1 VSEYDH
7 SNWGRGP
14 LHPGR
19 VAALLGLLWLAYP
32 IAQLFGDHSAGPLHK
47 AWCLALAAVVIAII
61 ATVLFKREEESD
73 EAPTMAEVARIVT
86 VLAVCDIAL
95 TLGDR
100 QEWGS
105 VVSVFVIAFA
115 CVPVPGRQGVIN
127 CVIAVAACF
136 GLQLLAHEN
145 TNGAFAQGLTF
156 AGLGVTMLAIGNIV
170 RANRELRK
178 ARAEMARLAVAEER
192 SRFARDLHDLLG
204 HSLSLIAIKARLAE
218 RLVSDDPDRAV
229 REIADIE
236 HAARTSLTEVR
247 EAVTG
252 YRRPTIAAELA
263 GARSAIES
271 AGLSFQAN
279 VTRMP
284 LEPEDEAVIAWALR
298 EAATNV
304 VRHSGAR
311 KVDVSI
317 EPAGDGG
324 ARLVVVDDG
333 RGGAVNGTGNGL
345 RGLRERVAAR
355 QGVLETGP
363 ADPGGFRVAV
373 TLPGS
378 ES

>member
-32 IAQLFGDHSAGPLHK
+32 IAQLFGDDSAGALHK
-47 AWCLALAAVVIAII
+47 AWCLALSVVVIAIV
-61 ATVLFKREEESD
+61 AAVLFEREEPD
-73 EAPTMAEVARIVT
+73 QAPTMGEVARIVA
-86 VLAVCDIAL
+86 VLAVCDVAL

-127 CVIAVAACF
+127 CVIAVAGAF
-136 GLQLLAHEN
+136 GLQLLAHES
-145 TNGAFAQGLTF
+145 TDGAFAQGLTF

-218 RLVSDDPDRAV
+218 RLVSDDPERAA

-263 GARSAIES
+263 GARSPIES
-271 AGLSFQAN
+271 AGLTFQAN

-304 VRHSGAR
+304 VRHSGAKR
-311 KVDVSI
+311 VDVSI
-317 EPAGDGG
+317 EPSGDGG
-324 ARLVVVDDG
+324 ARLLFVDDG
-333 RGGAVNGTGNGL
+333 LGGTVNGTGNGL

-363 ADPGGFRVAV
+363 GDPGGFRVAV
-373 TLPGS
+373 TLPGPLS
-378 ES
+378 